1 MREILLV
8 IHRWLGIVIGVF
20 FAIASLTGAV
30 LVFEP
35 ELNRLLGSQA
45 APLTGGDIG
54 AAAIEAEI
62 ARSYPEAKIL
72 LFRPPQEQPGFYR
85 IDVQQEDRRQSVFL
99 DAGSGRP
106 VSASQP
112 SFLLTAT
119 RRVHTNLFAGWLGHW
134 LVVFASALALVGMVT
149 GSVLW
154 WPGIRRFFSGFR
166 VRLRRGFYILNFDLH
181 QAIGIL
187 ALPLLI
193 VMTLTGVLM
202 PFGDVQR
209 RVIYALFLDFSPR
222 AEAYGDAPHR
232 EAPTQ
237 GASPRVL
244 SAASVLAAS
253 MREVPNARPM
263 AVVYPNDPSDLVEVR
278 LNVGGFRTAPTIARV
293 LHDPYDGRV
302 VQVEDPRIFS
312 GADFVAAAG
321 TLKYHV
327 GAFDNLL
334 VRILY
339 FASCVAGGVLFPTGL
354 VVWWLKRQRKEAA
367 VKRRRVAVTAN

>member
-8 IHRWLGIVIGVF
+8 IHRWLGISIGVF
-20 FAIASLTGAV
+20 FGVASLTGAV

-35 ELNRLLGSQA
+35 ELNRLLGTRA
-45 APLTGGDIG
+45 APLTAGDVG
-54 AAAIEAEI
+54 AEAVEAEI
-62 ARSYPEAKIL
+62 ARNYPGARIL

-85 IDVQQEDRRQSVFL
+85 VDLRHEGQRYSVFL

-106 VSASQP
+106 VSASAP
-112 SFLLTAT
+112 SFLLTMI
-119 RRVHTNLFAGWLGHW
+119 RRAHTGLFIPRYGHW
-134 LVVFASALALVGMVT
+134 LVVFASALALIGMVS

-166 VRLRRGFYILNFDLH
+166 VRARRGFYILNFDLH

-193 VMTLTGVLM
+193 VMTVTGVLM
-202 PFGDVQR
+202 PFEDASR

-222 AEAYGDAPHR
+222 TEPYWEAPRR
-232 EAPTQ
+232 EAPAP
-237 GASPRVL
+237 GSLPRALSP
-244 SAASVLAAS
+244 AAVLAAS

-263 AVVYPNDPSDLVEVR
+263 AVVYPNDPAALVEVR
-278 LNVGGFRTAPTIARV
+278 MNAGGFRTAPTIARV

-302 VQVEDPRIFS
+302 VLAEDPRIFS
-312 GADFVAAAG
+312 GADFVGAAG
-321 TLKYHV
+321 TLRYHV
-327 GAFDNLL
+327 GGFDNLL
-334 VRILY
+334 IRILY

-354 VVWWLKRQRKEAA
+354 VIWWLKRQRKDAA
-367 VKRRRVAVTAN
+367 VERRRAAVTAS